1 MNIFDPD
8 FDLETE
14 LQNDKEG
21 NVLEAVQKQLEQA
34 QQQLVSQINRGLAP
48 NDFSAATSL
57 KEAVEAARTLV
68 QLSQFF
74 KEILRHNVILL
85 DFLTSF

>member
-34 QQQLVSQINRGLAP
+34 QQQLVSQINRGLAS
-48 NDFSAATSL
+48 NDFFAATSL
-57 KEAVEAARTLV
+57 KEAVEAARTV
-68 QLSQFF
+68 VDKTWNSYRKR
-74 KEILRHNVILL
+74 KE
-85 DFLTSF
+85 